1 MYSPKISE
9 QHIKPL
15 YYLGKQKRTPM
26 TKLVNQAIAEY
37 LAREENQLPTYIRQ

>member
-1 MYSPKISE
+1 MYSPKINE

-15 YYLGKQKRTPM
+15 YHLGKQKKIPM

-37 LAREENQLPTYIRQ
+37 LSKEENRLISAQR

>member
-15 YYLGKQKRTPM
+15 YYLGKQKRIPM
-26 TKLVNQAIAEY
+26 TKLVDQAIAEY
-37 LAREENQLPTYIRQ
+37 LSKEENKLRANS

>member
-9 QHIKPL
+9 QHIPTL
-15 YYLGKQKRTPM
+15 YHLGKQQKRSM

-37 LAREENQLPTYIRQ
+37 LSKEENKVRANS

>member
-9 QHIKPL
+9 QHIPTL
-15 YYLGKQKRTPM
+15 YHLGKQQKKSM

-37 LAREENQLPTYIRQ
+37 LSKEENRITANQR